1 VPKELFEINRF
12 ESGNVYNPDDRD
24 IPDDAAVYSENI
36 DPYGQAGSLQAIQED
51 ATAIKAGVDTR
62 RMSMINDDGTYRLVY
77 VDRSDFDIKKIDDV
91 YGTPSSVTT
100 LESGT
105 FGTDTSIAAQQVN
118 NKEVHMGLGKTR
130 DPKWVGIIP
139 HKQFGGSTPSGLQ
152 VDNAELRAP
161 SPFSNMHTVVND
173 SSNNFCYTIKENGT
187 YVYKFDVST
196 GKLVKRSDYFFTKTK
211 AMCLASDGN
220 LWVAD
225 EISND
230 LTILKIDPD
239 NMDILS
245 TRPLSNFT
253 GDTSVTDIAEQ
264 GDYLWLAKGHNNA
277 AVSVLWNVAT
287 ANLTTSSSS
296 QAVEDRTPWAGASGG
311 TPTTGDWALITT
323 DHASETG
330 IECEVKFRTTKLPL
344 MIPSGSTNYIG
355 LTAHVVKADSAAN
368 VRWHYGSSAGNY
380 LGYYSGGGGTSY
392 GNIMYFL
399 MLVKFDNSSGDKLTS
414 NSGAGTVFAYHA
426 DFDSAYNETY
436 LTKST
441 SNSTYLNF
449 ISKGSASTNSDLQR
463 VSKPSVTGVN
473 TAVLGRTVSASNQD
487 IEAAIGDETSG
498 TYNIFSSAG
507 QARWGTSTGGAISI
521 KLSGEVDFTITDNS
535 SVAGSIDTGKDY
547 FYATSFLYDGYQES
561 PLSSWE
567 FLDHTSIGEDS
578 LNIKIDIYPSGLSKR
593 VTHINIYRSDTGVND
608 AEQPS
613 SFFRLVKS
621 VSLKNGWQV
630 TDTNTSNP
638 DWGNYYTKTIIDH
651 GASYASYESRTGI
664 SEAVIN
670 TLPKYG
676 LSAKINNYLYIS
688 DCSHEDIDNATNYIF
703 KSRPFNFDQ
712 FNWAKDFLLLP
723 SKPVALESF
732 NGRLYAFSE
741 NSIYVINPD
750 GMYIE
755 DTLEG
760 IGCRNQNSVV
770 VSDIGMCWMD
780 YSSIYY
786 YDGKSINDIAQ
797 QIKYSE
803 QHDDLESRY
812 SSMEYLTSFSD
823 SSYYDNILVAYDGFR
838 KSFYFFYTRK
848 NSSQYF
854 PHTLVYTVP
863 KNRWDVWTREN
874 GLSGGYGI
882 YGVYSSIVGKNNQV
896 LISDTEHGLI
906 QPFDPKND
914 TRKSNFKWYSKKF
927 TMGDSTVD
935 KKFFKVEA
943 LSEDSTPTIT
953 VNTAENSSSYAALS
967 TPTKARH
974 LQIKVDV
981 NDSTSIIDALRIVYR
996 KLKKTKSMS

>member
-1 VPKELFEINRF
+1 MPKELFEINRF

-77 VDRSDFDIKKIDDV
+77 VDRADFDIKKIDDV
-91 YGTPSSVTT
+91 YGTPSSITT
-100 LESGT
+100 LETGT
-105 FGTDTSIAAQQVN
+105 FGTNTSIAAQQVN

-139 HKQFGGSTPSGLQ
+139 HKQFGGSVPSGLQ
-152 VDNAELRAP
+152 IDDAELKSP
-161 SPFSNMHTVVND
+161 SPFPNFHTVVND
-173 SSNNFCYTIKENGT
+173 ASNTYCYGIQSSGN
-187 YVYKFDVST
+187 YVYKFNVST
-196 GKLVKRSDYFFTKTK
+196 GKLVSRSEYYFTSTI
-211 AMCLASDGN
+211 AMCLSSDSN
-220 LWVAD
+220 LWVVD
-225 EISND
+225 FVGSDTIITKVD
-230 LTILKIDPD
+230 LE
-239 NMDILS
+239 NMDIVTSREL
-245 TRPLSNFT
+245 T
-253 GDTSVTDIAEQ
+253 GVSAVTDIMEV
-264 GDYLWLAKGHNNA
+264 GNYLWLAKGN
-277 AVSVLWNVAT
+277 SSTGSEFLWNVLT
-287 ANLTTSSSS
+287 ANLGTSSSS
-296 QAVEDRTPWAGASGG
+296 TAATNRTPYSGADATSVSPNNGDWGSNIQASTTVACTMQRPKLPLVRVTGSTDYVGIVVEPNPDTDYARFYYGSGVNYIGHDGTTDDATNIKGKVKYFIQVVKYNLTADQKLNNLATYGGVYAFSQAFNKVYSKVYLTKQDTNSTYFNWVEEGSSSEVSQLYRLSKVAYNHTQTNLVGGTRVSIASDLSISKASLDETGNSYNVFSSVNQVRWAAGASGSL
-311 TPTTGDWALITT
+311 D
-323 DHASETG
+323 
-330 IECEVKFRTTKLPL
+330 K
-344 MIPSGSTNYIG
+344 
-355 LTAHVVKADSAAN
+355 KAE
-368 VRWHYGSSAGNY
+368 GE
-380 LGYYSGGGGTSY
+380 
-392 GNIMYFL
+392 
-399 MLVKFDNSSGDKLTS
+399 FDL
-414 NSGAGTVFAYHA
+414 
-426 DFDSAYNETY
+426 
-436 LTKST
+436 
-441 SNSTYLNF
+441 
-449 ISKGSASTNSDLQR
+449 
-463 VSKPSVTGVN
+463 
-473 TAVLGRTVSASNQD
+473 
-487 IEAAIGDETSG
+487 
-498 TYNIFSSAG
+498 
-507 QARWGTSTGGAISI
+507 
-521 KLSGEVDFTITDNS
+521 TITDNS
-535 SVAGSIDTGKDY
+535 AAHGSINTNHDY
-547 FYATSFLYDGYQES
+547 YYATSFTYDGYQES
-561 PLSSWE
+561 ALSTWTKV
-567 FLDHTSIGEDS
+567 DDGSIGAS
-578 LNIKIDIYPSGLSKR
+578 VTVLNIKIDIYPANLSKR
-593 VTHINIYRSDTGVND
+593 VTHINIYRSDSGDGVTT
-608 AEQPS
+608 QPS
-613 SFFRLVKS
+613 AFFRLVRS
-621 VSLKNGWQV
+621 ISIKNGWLV
-630 TDTNTSNP
+630 TDSNTSNP
-638 DWGNYYTKTIIDH
+638 DWGNYYTKTIIDD
-651 GASYASYESRTGI
+651 GSSYASYEARTGI
-664 SEAVIN
+664 SEALLTTI
-670 TLPKYG
+670 PKYG
-676 LSAKINNYLYIS
+676 LSAKVNNYLYVA
-688 DCSHEDIDNATNYIF
+688 DCSHIDIDNAINYLF

-712 FNWAKDFLLLP
+712 FNWAKDYLLLP
-723 SKPVALESF
+723 TKPVALESF

-812 SSMEYLTSFSD
+812 SSMEYLTSFSS

-981 NDSTSIIDALRIVYR
+981 NDATSIVDSLRIVYR
-996 KLKKTKSMS
+996 KLKRTKTMS